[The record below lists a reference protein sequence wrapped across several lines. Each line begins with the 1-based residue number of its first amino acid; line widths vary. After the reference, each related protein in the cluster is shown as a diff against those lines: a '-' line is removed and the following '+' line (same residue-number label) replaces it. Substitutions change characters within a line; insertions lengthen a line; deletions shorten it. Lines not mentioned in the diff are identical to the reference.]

1 MPVRERWASGISW
14 SEKGRIK
21 MTSPKQVINELLV
34 EVFNHILSIE
44 GDALRKRGVTLSMT
58 EVHVLEAIQN
68 TDIPT
73 MGNVAK
79 RLRVTLG
86 TLTTSVG
93 VLVDKK
99 YVSRHCD
106 ENDRRKV
113 ILKLTSSAR
122 DVLKIHA
129 EFHDEMIDSAF
140 KDLELEKNEVLLKSL
155 ENISN
160 YFKEKY

>member
-1 MPVRERWASGISW
+1 
-14 SEKGRIK
+14 